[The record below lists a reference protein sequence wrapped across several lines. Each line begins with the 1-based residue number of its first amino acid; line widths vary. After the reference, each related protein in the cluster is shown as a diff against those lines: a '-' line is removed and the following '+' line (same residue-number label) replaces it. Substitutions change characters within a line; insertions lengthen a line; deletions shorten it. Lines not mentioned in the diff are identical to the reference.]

1 MKAAVT
7 TVGQPGVDAVVVS
20 ARTHRPRHLRR
31 ELDDDEPADPGD
43 RPPRSSATWAGTCSC
58 AAFGATPPSLC
69 DWGEAAAAVFAD
81 GPDSSAPRA
90 FTARFDLD
98 FKEVSLQAKVK
109 KGVLV
114 VANFNRFSDDSGRAP
129 FFSREFFYR
138 AAGARSPGDDRAG
151 ARRPSSRR

>member
-7 TVGQPGVDAVVVS
+7 TLASQTSPAPRAHIDPGVFVGDWTTTNQQTQGI
-20 ARTHRPRHLRR
+20 ARLIVRDVDGQLRVR
-31 ELDDDEPADPGD
+31 
-43 RPPRSSATWAGTCSC
+43 
-58 AAFGATPPSLC
+58 AFGATPPSLC
-69 DWGEAAAAVFAD
+69 DWGEAPAAVFAD

-90 FTARFDLD
+90 FTARFDLG

-114 VANFNRFSDDSGRAP
+114 VANFNRFSDESGRAP

-138 AAGARSPGDDRAG
+138 APASESGR
-151 ARRPSSRR
+151 

>member
-7 TVGQPGVDAVVVS
+7 TVASPAPALS
-20 ARTHRPRHLRR
+20 SSPRARI
-31 ELDDDEPADPGD
+31 DPGIFVGD
-43 RPPRSSATWAGTCSC
+43 WTTTNQQTQGIARLIVREVDGRLFVR
-58 AAFGATPPSLC
+58 AFGATPPSLC

-114 VANFNRFSDDSGRAP
+114 VANFNRFRDDSGRAP

-138 AAGARSPGDDRAG
+138 APTPESGR
-151 ARRPSSRR
+151 